1 MGLICRSIVLLMGIA
16 VLSGCDGQE
25 PVSPPLASAEERG
38 LDYSQAVVVTLG
50 EQAPKFRLR
59 DLAGNTVSLESYRG
73 TVVMVNFWATWCGPC
88 RIEMPAMESL
98 YRTFARR
105 DFEILAVSTD
115 PQGAAVTKPFRQ
127 EMGLS
132 FPILHDAD
140 YQVGLIYGARTLPMT
155 FIVDRQGVLRQRI
168 FGARDWASP
177 EAVRL
182 IRNFVGETRRD
193 G

>member
-25 PVSPPLASAEERG
+25 PVSPPLASAEGRG
-38 LDYSQAVVVTLG
+38 LDYSQAVVVALG

>member
-1 MGLICRSIVLLMGIA
+1 MGLIYLSIVLVMGIA
-16 VLSGCDGQE
+16 VLSGCDG
-25 PVSPPLASAEERG
+25 PDTTAPLVASAEEPSR
-38 LDYSQAVVVTLG
+38 DRVQPVAVTLG
-50 EQAPKFRLR
+50 EPAPKFRLR

-88 RIEMPAMESL
+88 RVEMPAMETL

-140 YQVGLIYGARTLPMT
+140 YHVGLIYGARTLPMT
-155 FIVDRQGVLRQRI
+155 FIVDRQGILRQRI

-182 IRNFVGETRRD
+182 IRNFVGATRRD